1 MGDLQ
6 GVCEG
11 RWTSDDKNIIGSG
24 HLELNQVF
32 SDRHIF
38 AGDAK
43 ITYRGRSVRIEL
55 ESSYRTTPETYQIP

>member
-1 MGDLQ
+1 MGDLL
-6 GVCEG
+6 GVRAG

-38 AGDAK
+38 AGDTK
-43 ITYRGRSVRIEL
+43 ITHRGRSVCIEL
-55 ESSYRTTPETYQIP
+55 ESSYQTTTETYQIP

>member
-6 GVCEG
+6 GVRAG
-11 RWTSDDKNIIGSG
+11 RWTSGDKNIIGLG
-24 HLELNQVF
+24 NLELNQVF

-43 ITYRGRSVRIEL
+43 IIYRRRSVCIEL
-55 ESSYRTTPETYQIP
+55 ESSYRTTAETYQIP